1 MKKRSLANLEVSALG
16 FGCMGL
22 SYGYGPAIEKQQA
35 IDVIRKA
42 VDRGVTLFDTAEA
55 YGPFANEEL
64 VGEALRPHR
73 EQIVIATKF
82 GFDIAP
88 DGQRSG
94 GLNSK
99 PEHIKLVASECRER
113 AKQALDPAT
122 KQDFL
127 EMQRRWIMLARS
139 YEVSERISNFQ
150 GVVRRLAA
158 SGRHPIR

>member
-1 MKKRSLANLEVSALG
+1 MLQKL
-16 FGCMGL
+16 
-22 SYGYGPAIEKQQA
+22 
-35 IDVIRKA
+35 
-42 VDRGVTLFDTAEA
+42 T
-55 YGPFANEEL
+55 EE
-64 VGEALRPHR
+64 
-73 EQIVIATKF
+73 IA
-82 GFDIAP
+82 DCYA
-88 DGQRSG
+88 S
-94 GLNSK
+94 
-99 PEHIKLVASECRER
+99 ASECRER